1 MIFHL
6 IYFSFI
12 IVLLQVQYLDM
23 KPHLQYLLTT
33 CRRSWPPVTTNH
45 TIISSQSTKSLLRLT
60 HKMIPRIL
68 VNNIQYI
75 KKCILVSVCFYLVEH
90 IPSVDR
96 MIMVTQA
103 PDISSSVN
111 TTTVIEPAIDTTDE
125 GVNAGVTNTTE
136 EPHLI
141 LLWTEYQMIGKN
153 IYKTIFSRI
162 SNNECPISNCRFTTD
177 RSLQNQSSAIIFHM
191 PNLHWEN
198 YTYPQYR

>member
-1 MIFHL
+1 
-6 IYFSFI
+6 
-12 IVLLQVQYLDM
+12 
-23 KPHLQYLLTT
+23 
-33 CRRSWPPVTTNH
+33 
-45 TIISSQSTKSLLRLT
+45 
-60 HKMIPRIL
+60 MIPRIL
-68 VNNIQYI
+68 LNNIQYI
-75 KKCILVSVCFYLVEH
+75 KKCILVSVFFYQVEH

-96 MIMVTQA
+96 IIMDTQA
-103 PDISSSVN
+103 PDMYKSVDEK
-111 TTTVIEPAIDTTDE
+111 TVNEPTIDTTDE
-125 GVNAGVTNTTE
+125 SATAVVTSTNTTE

-162 SNNECPISNCRFTTD
+162 SKNECPISNCRFTTD

>member
-1 MIFHL
+1 M
-6 IYFSFI
+6 
-12 IVLLQVQYLDM
+12 
-23 KPHLQYLLTT
+23 
-33 CRRSWPPVTTNH
+33 
-45 TIISSQSTKSLLRLT
+45 
-60 HKMIPRIL
+60 
-68 VNNIQYI
+68 
-75 KKCILVSVCFYLVEH
+75 EH

-96 MIMVTQA
+96 IIMDTQA
-103 PDISSSVN
+103 PDMYKSVDEK
-111 TTTVIEPAIDTTDE
+111 TVNEPTIDTTDE
-125 GVNAGVTNTTE
+125 SVTAVVTTTNATE